1 MENFIEQ
8 IYNFLYKIAMYVRC
22 RPNQAKNKW
31 TILVCR
37 SVRKGTKVSQEVIK
51 YLGVAHSEEQKKA
64 LMRLAQAEIRSA
76 TVSSAVKSKNNDYPG
91 ALLENMV
98 ELARS
103 LDGLHD
109 IFGAMFDKIHLRELF
124 KPYEYER
131 LKDIVIC
138 RIAEPDSKLH
148 TAELLTKDF
157 LRPLS
162 EDQIY
167 RLMDILSPKQMEI
180 KQRVFET
187 TKYFIKNQ
195 RVEVL
200 FFDVTTLHFES
211 QIADELRNF
220 GMSKAHKIG
229 EVQVVL
235 ALATTCEGLPIGYNL
250 FPGNT
255 GEVSTLLISLNEWI
269 QNLNIQDVT
278 VVADRAMMSEANLLA
293 MEEAKFKY
301 TVAAKLRAL
310 PKSMKEQI
318 LLRKEE
324 IQTTVCRQNMSLQE
338 YKYNGRRI
346 IVSYSESRAK
356 KDRKDREKLLARIHK
371 KLGSKVSEKEL
382 ITHKGYLKFFKEVS
396 KGEMVLNQEKIIED
410 ARWDGLHG
418 VITND
423 NNANMVQLLER
434 YRGLWVIEESFRINK
449 HTLAMRPI
457 YHYKRSRIESHI
469 LICYIAF
476 AVSRY
481 TQNQVSQFHKPMS
494 VARIREEL
502 SSVKSGILEDRITGE
517 RYKLPSTAS
526 DDALAIYRS
535 LGIKRLNRV
544 SKVPQAKKCSGKQKN
559 YTIDY

>member
-1 MENFIEQ
+1 
-8 IYNFLYKIAMYVRC
+8 MYIRC

-31 TILVCR
+31 TVLVCR
-37 SVRKGTKVSQEVIK
+37 SVRNGSKVSQEVVK
-51 YLGVAHSEEQKKA
+51 YLGVAHSEEQKIA
-64 LMRLAQAEIRSA
+64 LMRLAQAEIRNKTALPA
-76 TVSSAVKSKNNDYPG
+76 TKPKNNNYPD

-103 LDGLHD
+103 SDGLHE
-109 IFGAMFDKIHLRELF
+109 IFGAMFDKIHLKEFF
-124 KPYEYER
+124 KPKEYER

-162 EDQIY
+162 VDQIY
-167 RLMDILSPKQMEI
+167 RLMDVLSPKQMEV

-187 TKYFIKNQ
+187 SKYFIQNQ
-195 RVEVL
+195 KVEIL

-220 GMSKAHKIG
+220 GMSKAHKTG

-235 ALATTCEGLPIGYNL
+235 ALATTSEGLPIGYNL

-255 GEVSTLLISLNEWI
+255 AEVSTLIISLNEWI
-269 QNLNIQDVT
+269 QSLNIQDVT
-278 VVADRAMMSEANLLA
+278 VVADRAMMSEANLSA

-301 TVAAKLRAL
+301 TVAAKLKAL

-324 IQTTVCRQNMSLQE
+324 IQTTVCRQSMALQE

-356 KDRKDREKLLARIHK
+356 KDRKDREKLLARIQK
-371 KLGSKVSEKEL
+371 KLGSKVSERDL
-382 ITHKGYLKFFKEVS
+382 ITHKGYLKYFKEVS
-396 KGEMVLNQEKIIED
+396 KGEMELNLEKIIED
-410 ARWDGLHG
+410 TRWDGLHG

-423 NNANMVQLLER
+423 NDANAVHLLER

-469 LICYIAF
+469 LICYLAF

-502 SSVKSGILEDRITGE
+502 SSVKNGLLEDRVTGE
-517 RYKLPSTAS
+517 RYKLPSKAS
-526 DDALAIYRS
+526 DDAVAIYKS
-535 LGIKRLNRV
+535 LGIKRLNSV
-544 SKVPQAKKCSGKQKN
+544 SKVSQAKKCSGNQKN
-559 YTIDY
+559 YVPNY